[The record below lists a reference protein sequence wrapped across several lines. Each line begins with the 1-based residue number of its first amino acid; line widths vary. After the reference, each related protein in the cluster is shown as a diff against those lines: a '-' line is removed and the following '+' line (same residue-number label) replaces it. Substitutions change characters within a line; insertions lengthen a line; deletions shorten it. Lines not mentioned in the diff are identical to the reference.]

1 MGVASDSL
9 RLLWPRG
16 RAWRKVPD
24 SPLALALGDVLDDAR
39 DVVRQIVS
47 ESRPGTATDTLP
59 EWNAALGLAYDLSR
73 PIEEMRERLE
83 SIRLSVGGMTLS
95 LLRNQMAREFPGVV
109 INEISATSELGLMEC
124 GVSYCGAVDG
134 DYSPTMYEVTGTVA
148 DDYDATRVVAILAH
162 YAPAHLIADVRL
174 TVLSL
179 SSTAELGVG
188 RCGLA
193 ELGYDGT

>member
-1 MGVASDSL
+1 MGVVSDAL

-39 DVVRQIVS
+39 DTVRQIVA

-59 EWNAALGLAYDLSR
+59 EWHAALGMAYDPLR
-73 PIEEMRERLE
+73 PVAEMRERLE
-83 SIRLSVGGMTLS
+83 SVRLSVGGMTLS
-95 LLRNQMAREFPGVV
+95 LLRSQMAREFPGVT
-109 INEISATSELGLMEC
+109 INEISATSEMGLAEC
-124 GVSYCGAVDG
+124 GVSYCAAVDG
-134 DYSPTMYEVTGTVA
+134 DYSPTMYEVTGTVL
-148 DDYDATRVVAILAH
+148 DDYEATRVVAILAH

-174 TVLSL
+174 AILSVTA
-179 SSTAELGVG
+179 TAELGVG

-193 ELGYDGT
+193 EMAYDGT